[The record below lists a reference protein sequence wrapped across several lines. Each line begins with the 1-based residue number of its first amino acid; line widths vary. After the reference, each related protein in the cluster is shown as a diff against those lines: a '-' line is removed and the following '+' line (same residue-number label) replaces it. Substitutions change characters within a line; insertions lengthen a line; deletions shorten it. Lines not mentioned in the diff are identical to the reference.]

1 MSSGKSRK
9 RARAAE
15 KQVGD
20 SYNLYSTEADEMK
33 QAYLNYMNAMQQFQG
48 MQGEFG
54 TEQSAYDEALAAYNK
69 KQQKEID
76 ALKAKADQ
84 MYVYDDTGKFIKTVG
99 YEPGYGRDYNPNKA
113 FESFKRMVEASDTR
127 QDRGENR
134 GQYRYSD
141 EAYQSALNRMKAFGT
156 EEQYNKMIDLMKE
169 QDREFDNIQFM
180 EDFDATKGKYTQ
192 AMTDAA
198 ARVEAAKAAYGAE
211 SAEAQEAYETYANL
225 FDSKKNMKKF
235 SAQLQGYDP
244 LGLGAGQ
251 TPTLQSASI
260 GSVFGKGSTDPR
272 VRMMVG
278 GPGLAGPV
286 FKNIQA
292 KRGLNK
298 ARNSDAARKRR
309 AMMMQGYNPIA
320 SGGGLNFDLMD
331 AGQIQS
337 MNSEQLNDYVN
348 NLMGLYAGTPAG
360 L

>member
-9 RARAAE
+9 RASAAE

-20 SYNLYSTEADEMK
+20 SYGLYSTEADQMK

-54 TEQSAYDEALAAYNK
+54 AEQSAYDEALAAYNK

-76 ALKAKADQ
+76 AMKAKADQ

-99 YEPGYGRDYNPNKA
+99 YEPGYGRGYDPNRA
-113 FESFKRMVEASDTR
+113 FREFESMIEASDTR

-156 EEQYNKMIDLMKE
+156 QEQYDKMIDLMKE
-169 QDREFDNIQFM
+169 QDREFEGIQMM
-180 EDFDATKGKYTQ
+180 EDFETSRGKYTQ
-192 AMTDAA
+192 AMSDAA
-198 ARVEAAKAAYGAE
+198 ARVEAAKAAYGSE

-225 FDSKKNMKKF
+225 FDSKRGMKKF

-244 LGLGAGQ
+244 LGLGSGQ
-251 TPTLQSASI
+251 MPNLQSANI
-260 GSVFGKGSTDPR
+260 GSGFSKGGFTGFTPR
-272 VRMMVG
+272 VMAMGG
-278 GPGLAGPV
+278 GPGLAAPFASAVQKQVGTR
-286 FKNIQA
+286 NS
-292 KRGLNK
+292 K
-298 ARNSDAARKRR
+298 ARNSEAAKQRR
-309 AMMMQGYNPIA
+309 AMMMQRYNPLA
-320 SGGGLNFDLMD
+320 SRSGLNFDLMD

-348 NLMGLYAGTPAG
+348 NLMGLYA
-360 L
+360 

>member
-15 KQVGD
+15 RQVGD
-20 SYNLYSTEADEMK
+20 SYGLYSTEADQMK
-33 QAYLNYMNAMQQFQG
+33 QAYLNYMNAMNQFQG

-54 TEQSAYDEALAAYNK
+54 AEQSAYDEALAAYNK

-76 ALKAKADQ
+76 AMKAKADQ

-99 YEPGYGRDYNPNKA
+99 YEPGYGRGYDPNRA
-113 FESFKRMVEASDTR
+113 FRQFESMIEASDTR
-127 QDRGENR
+127 LDRGENR

-156 EEQYNKMIDLMKE
+156 EEQYNKMVDLMKA
-169 QDREFDNIQFM
+169 QDREFEGIQMM
-180 EDFDATKGKYTQ
+180 EDFDATRGKYTQ

-198 ARVEAAKAAYGAE
+198 ARVEAAKAAYGSE

-235 SAQLQGYDP
+235 GAQLQGYDP
-244 LGLGAGQ
+244 LGLGSGQ
-251 TPTLQSASI
+251 TPNLQSANI

-272 VRMMVG
+272 VMAMG
-278 GPGLAGPV
+278 GGSGLAAPFVKAMQKQPAFAG
-286 FKNIQA
+286 
-292 KRGLNK
+292 K

-309 AMMMQGYNPIA
+309 AMMMQGYNPLA

-348 NLMGLYAGTPAG
+348 NLMGLYA
-360 L
+360 